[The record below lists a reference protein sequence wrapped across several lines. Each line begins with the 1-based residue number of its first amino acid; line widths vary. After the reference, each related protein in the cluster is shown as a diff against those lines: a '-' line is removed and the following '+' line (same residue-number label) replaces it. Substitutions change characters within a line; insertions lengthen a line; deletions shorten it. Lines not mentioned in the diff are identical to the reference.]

1 MCDTIITIIC
11 ILQFIKID
19 AVLVSV
25 IFFKV
30 MCIIIS
36 NYNGYVIKCCT
47 MWSLSAFYNIVY
59 KFLFVNL
66 PVSVFNV
73 ELECLFLRQECI
85 TELLFECFQSP
96 SSLFFHENRL
106 TDQHTVN
113 LWSLK
118 HSSNLTIVLLL
129 LLLFIFLF
137 FIFWHQV
144 VFHRGQIWPEIPPK
158 PLPSI
163 IFLASRGWL
172 EYKGKNIK
180 IWSKIAPKP
189 LILVTDMC

>member
-1 MCDTIITIIC
+1 MC
-11 ILQFIKID
+11 
-19 AVLVSV
+19 V
-25 IFFKV
+25 IV
-30 MCIIIS
+30 S
-36 NYNGYVIKCCT
+36 NYNGYVVKCCT
-47 MWSLSAFYNIVY
+47 MWSLSAFYNIIY

-113 LWSLK
+113 LLSLK
-118 HSSNLTIVLLL
+118 HSSNLRIVL
-129 LLLFIFLF
+129 FLF
-137 FIFWHQV
+137 FIIITYYFYFFIFFGIKWFSTEGKYGLKYPQNPCHQ
-144 VFHRGQIWPEIPPK
+144 
-158 PLPSI
+158 SS
-163 IFLASRGWL
+163 FLASSGSL

-189 LILVTDMC
+189 LILVTD

>member
-1 MCDTIITIIC
+1 
-11 ILQFIKID
+11 
-19 AVLVSV
+19 
-25 IFFKV
+25 
-30 MCIIIS
+30 MCIIVS

-47 MWSLSAFYNIVY
+47 MWSLSAFYNIIY

-85 TELLFECFQSP
+85 TELLLECFQSP
-96 SSLFFHENRL
+96 SSFFFHENRL

-118 HSSNLTIVLLL
+118 HSSNLRIVLLL
-129 LLLFIFLF
+129 LLLLLIFLF
-137 FIFWHQV
+137 FFLFFCIKWFFTEGKYKYGLKYTQNPCHQ
-144 VFHRGQIWPEIPPK
+144 
-158 PLPSI
+158 SS
-163 IFLASRGWL
+163 FLASSGSL

-189 LILVTDMC
+189 LILVTD

>member
-1 MCDTIITIIC
+1 
-11 ILQFIKID
+11 
-19 AVLVSV
+19 
-25 IFFKV
+25 

-47 MWSLSAFYNIVY
+47 MWSLSAFYNIIY

-113 LWSLK
+113 LWSSK

-129 LLLFIFLF
+129 LLLLLFIYFLIFLVF
-137 FIFWHQV
+137 CASSGFSQRANMAWNTPKTPAINHLFWHLV
-144 VFHRGQIWPEIPPK
+144 VG
-158 PLPSI
+158 
-163 IFLASRGWL
+163 
-172 EYKGKNIK
+172 
-180 IWSKIAPKP
+180 
-189 LILVTDMC
+189 